1 MKVYETTFIINPQM
15 EDAIIDKKVNV
26 VSEIISNNSGK
37 ILHADHMG
45 TRKLAYQIKGLTQG
59 YYASF
64 IFEANTDTPKIL
76 DRHFKLDETY
86 LRHLTVVYEGDVL
99 EKNQK
104 SEEQAQKETESA
116 KAYAEK
122 AESKPVEAK
131 ETETETETEAKTET
145 IAETKTE
152 TEPVAE
158 PETETEPVAETK
170 TDAETTPKP
179 EPIAETEVKNEV
191 EPESTAADESSYNED
206 DEL

>member
-15 EDAIIDKKVNV
+15 EDTIIDNKVKV
-26 VSEIISNNSGK
+26 VSDIIADNSGK

-64 IFEANTDTPKIL
+64 IFEANPETPKTL

-86 LRHLTVVYEGDVL
+86 LRHLTVVYEGDIL
-99 EKNQK
+99 EKKQREEDQDQPETK
-104 SEEQAQKETESA
+104 SAETKVKDAEDKPVKTKEA
-116 KAYAEK
+116 D
-122 AESKPVEAK
+122 VEAK
-131 ETETETETEAKTET
+131 
-145 IAETKTE
+145 

-158 PETETEPVAETK
+158 VKTEPVAEAEVK
-170 TDAETTPKP
+170 T
-179 EPIAETEVKNEV
+179 ETEVKEEV
-191 EPESTAADESSYNED
+191 EPKSTTSDESSYNED

>member
-26 VSEIISNNSGK
+26 VSDIITNNSGK

-64 IFEANTDTPKIL
+64 IFEANTDTPKTL

-99 EKNQK
+99 EKKRQ
-104 SEEQAQKETESA
+104 SEEQAQMETESA
-116 KAYAEK
+116 KADVKEAEP
-122 AESKPVEAK
+122 KPVEA
-131 ETETETETEAKTET
+131 EATETTTESVTEAKTET
-145 IAETKTE
+145 EAK
-152 TEPVAE
+152 V
-158 PETETEPVAETK
+158 ETEPVAETK
-170 TDAETTPKP
+170 IEPTAEVEAKT
-179 EPIAETEVKNEV
+179 ETEVKNEV
-191 EPESTAADESSYNED
+191 EPESTTADESSYNEE